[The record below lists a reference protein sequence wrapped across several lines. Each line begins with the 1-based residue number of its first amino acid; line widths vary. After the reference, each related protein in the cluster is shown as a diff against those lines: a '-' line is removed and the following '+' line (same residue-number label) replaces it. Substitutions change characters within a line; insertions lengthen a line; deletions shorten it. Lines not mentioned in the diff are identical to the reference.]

1 MINNYYN
8 NLVNIF
14 PKTISTDQQLDDLM
28 KKYKLNNLNFLGVY
42 ARDKKP
48 KLKKNDCIIFN
59 TDNHDKQGEHW
70 VALCNNYV
78 YDSFGS
84 ISIFKF
90 NKKYNKTDKKP
101 EQKIFEE
108 NCGYRC
114 IAWILCCDKFGVKE
128 TSNII

>member
-1 MINNYYN
+1 
-8 NLVNIF
+8 
-14 PKTISTDQQLDDLM
+14 M
-28 KKYKLNNLNFLGVY
+28 KKITLNNLNFLGVY
-42 ARDKKP
+42 PRDKKP
-48 KLKKNDCIIFN
+48 ILKKNDCIIFN
-59 TDNHDKQGEHW
+59 TDNHDQEGEHW

-90 NKKYNKTDKKP
+90 NKKYNKTDENP
-101 EQKIFEE
+101 EQGIFEE

-128 TSNII
+128 TSKII